1 MVFWTDIYYVFKRE
15 FYAVFRDHAV
25 LTFFVALMLGYPVVY
40 TFIYSNEV
48 AREVPVAVVDH
59 SKSTLSREFIRNWDA
74 TASVDVVARCEDMEA
89 AKLLMYKKGIYGILE
104 IPSDFSK
111 NVGRMFLWRWGRIY
125 RCKEWNMPRRS
136 QSRLHLLPY
145 GFKT

>member
-1 MVFWTDIYYVFKRE
+1 MGFWTDIYYVFKRE

-59 SKSTLSREFIRNWDA
+59 SKSALSL
-74 TASVDVVARCEDMEA
+74 S
-89 AKLLMYKKGIYGILE
+89 GIG
-104 IPSDFSK
+104 
-111 NVGRMFLWRWGRIY
+111 
-125 RCKEWNMPRRS
+125 MPRRVWTWWPVVRIWRRRS
-136 QSRLHLLPY
+136 C
-145 GFKT
+145 

>member
-1 MVFWTDIYYVFKRE
+1 MDFWTDIYYVFKRE

-59 SKSTLSREFIRNWDA
+59 SKSALSREFIRNWDA

-89 AKLLMYKKGIYGILE
+89 VRLLMYKKDIYGILE

-111 NVGRMFLWRWGRIY
+111 NVARG
-125 RCKEWNMPRRS
+125 E
-136 QSRLHLLPY
+136 
-145 GFKT
+145 